1 MARPRDDLLQ
11 APGRWPEQR
20 PQRGDPKL
28 APVDRLE
35 RFPGRL
41 AQLGERRLDKAAAL
55 VIQPGNTVQT
65 SRFPSDSF
73 AKVCHRCAIGHHTSE
88 ALPRNE
94 RAALQDR

>member
-11 APGRWPEQR
+11 APGWWPEQR

-41 AQLGERRLDKAAAL
+41 AQLGERRLDKAEVTGSSPVSPIVGFGSGARELRPSSRGL
-55 VIQPGNTVQT
+55 VA
-65 SRFPSDSF
+65 SW
-73 AKVCHRCAIGHHTSE
+73 
-88 ALPRNE
+88 
-94 RAALQDR
+94 